1 MKKEFSFGTQVRKS
15 PYFDA
20 TVRWGAQGFSVY
32 NHMYIPRDFGDPV
45 QNFWNLVND
54 AILCD
59 VAVERQVEITGP
71 DAAQFVQ
78 LLTPRNLSECAIG
91 QCKYVLITDENGGVL
106 NDPVLLRLAENH
118 FWLSL
123 ADSDILMWAK
133 GVAVNSELNV
143 NLCEP
148 DVSPLQLQGP
158 KSGDIARAIF
168 GEWID
173 GLKYYW
179 FEEFELNGIP
189 LIVSRTG
196 WSSELGYE
204 IFLRDGTRGNELWD
218 HIMKIGEPMG
228 LVPGHTSTI
237 RRIEGGMLSYQ
248 ADMDC
253 TINPFELGLGRLI
266 DLKMDADFIGKDA
279 LKRIQSD
286 GVKRSQVGLEIS
298 CSPLQH
304 PNTTSWPILVNSKEV
319 GYVTSAVYTPRLDK
333 NIALAIMDIEFS
345 AIDTIGEVK
354 TSEGNYPVKVVQK
367 PFYDPKKKIAS
378 KS

>member
-1 MKKEFSFGTQVRKS
+1 
-15 PYFDA
+15 
-20 TVRWGAQGFSVY
+20 
-32 NHMYIPRDFGDPV
+32 MYK
-45 QNFWNLVND
+45 
-54 AILCD
+54 
-59 VAVERQVEITGP
+59 RQ
-71 DAAQFVQ
+71 
-78 LLTPRNLSECAIG
+78 
-91 QCKYVLITDENGGVL
+91 
-106 NDPVLLRLAENH
+106 
-118 FWLSL
+118 
-123 ADSDILMWAK
+123 
-133 GVAVNSELNV
+133 
-143 NLCEP
+143 
-148 DVSPLQLQGP
+148 LQLQGP

-168 GEWID
+168 GERID

-204 IFLRDGTRGNELWD
+204 IFLRDGTRGNELWN

-228 LVPGHTSTI
+228 LAPGHTSTI

-253 TINPFELGLGRLI
+253 TVNPFELGLGRLI
-266 DLKMDADFIGKDA
+266 DLEMDADFIGKDA

-304 PNTTSWPILVNSKEV
+304 PNTTYWPILVNSKEV

-354 TSEGNYPVKVVQK
+354 TPEGNYPAKVVQK